1 MAESSH
7 HLTALTTTLKF
18 PIFSYKKKREK
29 KRKEGGAD
37 RQSSVGP
44 LD

>member
-18 PIFSYKKKREK
+18 PIFSYKKKE

-44 LD
+44 PD